1 MKREMSGLSRR
12 NFLKIGGAAVAG
24 STISFTTGCDKV
36 DNTKI
41 KEYRT
46 LGRTGFKCSDIAL
59 GGLPNDGDVV
69 RYAYDKGVNYFD
81 TAESYGR
88 GEAETRIGNAMQFMD
103 RTKIFITTKIHFEA
117 DETEEGLLERYAK
130 CLERMKTD
138 YADALY
144 IHAVDNV
151 EILNHKGF
159 HSAIEKLKAEG
170 RVKHAGVSCHGPRG
184 DEGDSME
191 KILTAAADD
200 GRFDLFLLSYNFMNE
215 EEAERVLAICKAK
228 NIGTTAMK
236 TSPGVVTV
244 DDFDPENPTE
254 QQAGWLKNME
264 ERGMSREAAI
274 ERINNFLAGQR
285 ETIEETKP
293 FAEKYGITSNEQLR
307 MVSLQWVL
315 SNPDMHTVCMGLPS
329 FEDWDK
335 YIPLSGT
342 KVDQLAAEFLND
354 FQLAYNK
361 QYCRHGCT
369 KCVSACP
376 QNLPVS
382 TIMRYSYYFN
392 MQKRE
397 KYAMGKY
404 AALKDKNATAC
415 LTCSAPCADACPH
428 GVNIQ
433 AQLLTAHSMLTLA

>member
-1 MKREMSGLSRR
+1 MKRETSGLSRR

-24 STISFTTGCDKV
+24 STIPFTAGCNKV

-170 RVKHAGVSCHGPRG
+170 RVKHAGVSCVVARSFARIFFRNAINVGLPIIEAGIECEQG
-184 DEGDSME
+184 DLCTIDLQQGRIRCGG
-191 KILTAAADD
+191 KTFKGIILPD
-200 GRFDLFLLSYNFMNE
+200 FLLEM
-215 EEAERVLAICKAK
+215 
-228 NIGTTAMK
+228 
-236 TSPGVVTV
+236 
-244 DDFDPENPTE
+244 
-254 QQAGWLKNME
+254 
-264 ERGMSREAAI
+264 
-274 ERINNFLAGQR
+274 
-285 ETIEETKP
+285 
-293 FAEKYGITSNEQLR
+293 
-307 MVSLQWVL
+307 LQDGDLVAHRKKL
-315 SNPDMHTVCMGLPS
+315 
-329 FEDWDK
+329 
-335 YIPLSGT
+335 
-342 KVDQLAAEFLND
+342 
-354 FQLAYNK
+354 
-361 QYCRHGCT
+361 
-369 KCVSACP
+369 
-376 QNLPVS
+376 
-382 TIMRYSYYFN
+382 
-392 MQKRE
+392 
-397 KYAMGKY
+397 
-404 AALKDKNATAC
+404 DKN
-415 LTCSAPCADACPH
+415 
-428 GVNIQ
+428 
-433 AQLLTAHSMLTLA
+433 